1 MTMHALA
8 SPSDQQSASPSP
20 WAPPVMMATVL
31 CKRLSMSPNLL
42 AVRVGCEARPPP
54 ARVAMARHLPNAAGG
69 GRERRHAVGGA
80 QLPFDERGEQM
91 PHQAMDLPHRR
102 AVCDGHLQ
110 GDIGI
115 AGQVA
120 VMPAHKR
127 DAPEPSLARDI
138 HGVDHRRRRL
148 VGAHHDEHIA
158 GSSQELNA
166 MRQTVAGLVL
176 AAESTAGQVVT
187 GTLTKLDLTEMKGLV
202 RTDLGKPIF
211 FTVTKPHL
219 FQP

>member
-1 MTMHALA
+1 MRPGRRPRTL
-8 SPSDQQSASPSP
+8 P
-20 WAPPVMMATVL
+20 WRAT
-31 CKRLSMSPNLL
+31 
-42 AVRVGCEARPPP
+42 
-54 ARVAMARHLPNAAGG
+54 
-69 GRERRHAVGGA
+69 HAVGGA